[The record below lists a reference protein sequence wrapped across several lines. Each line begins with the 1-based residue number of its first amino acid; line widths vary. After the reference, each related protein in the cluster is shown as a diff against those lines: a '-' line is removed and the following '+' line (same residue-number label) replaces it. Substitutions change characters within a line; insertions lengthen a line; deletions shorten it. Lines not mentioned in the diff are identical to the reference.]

1 VAHART
7 VVLVV
12 SPLMPSSGRLRRGF
26 SYRFTRTRNLFVT
39 PYPRPSPPE
48 PEPEPFGLPG
58 LPDGPE
64 SPLPSIL
71 PREAVRGRVR
81 DHPGQ
86 AVHPLGRR
94 IRTASTPRRPES
106 SVTDDRIHPDN
117 ASGVEDEHFTTPEH
131 EQLEL
136 ASLVEQVR
144 ETVPPERPAGMEKGK
159 WSMSWRPEGDSTTND
174 SQHPAARVAR
184 ENAAAAHAQPSIPVT
199 PPSAVEVEA
208 ARTPKSTESTETR
221 PVAPVGS
228 STTAPQEAKE
238 PATIPSSESRRKSGS
253 WRSNPLAAAGWLVAI
268 GLSGIWAVSNMY
280 DTPRASTLSGTAPA
294 DVFARPLG
302 DLPTVLPSEEPGGNR
317 SLNARVDEL
326 EAEATK
332 LRASLVLGDVELL
345 TLRSAIEEMAAT
357 IAIARDDA
365 AYTARERVLLQEE
378 LEAALSLLKASDA
391 KN

>member
-1 VAHART
+1 
-7 VVLVV
+7 
-12 SPLMPSSGRLRRGF
+12 
-26 SYRFTRTRNLFVT
+26 VT
-39 PYPRPSPPE
+39 PYPRPSSPE
-48 PEPEPFGLPG
+48 PESEPFGLPG

-64 SPLPSIL
+64 SSLPSIL

-117 ASGVEDEHFTTPEH
+117 ASGVEDEHFTPPEH

-144 ETVPPERPAGMEKGK
+144 ETVPPERPAGMKKGK

-199 PPSAVEVEA
+199 PPSAPEVESA
-208 ARTPKSTESTETR
+208 MAPESTGTTETR

-238 PATIPSSESRRKSGS
+238 PATIPSPESRRKSGS

-280 DTPRASTLSGTAPA
+280 DIPRASTLSGTAPA

-302 DLPTVLPSEEPGGNR
+302 DLPTVLPSEALGANR
-317 SLNARVDEL
+317 NLNARLDEL